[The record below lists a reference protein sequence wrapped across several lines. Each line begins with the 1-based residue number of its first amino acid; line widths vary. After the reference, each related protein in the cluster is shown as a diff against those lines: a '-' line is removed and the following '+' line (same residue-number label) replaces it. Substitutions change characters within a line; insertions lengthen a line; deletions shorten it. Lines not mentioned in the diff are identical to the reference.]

1 MAGSQGHCSWAG
13 LNPCGTALLPQ
24 HKELCS
30 LRLSEFTEGGRAG
43 RGLQLSVV
51 QDEPKESC
59 GFIPFLEASM
69 LHEPYVM
76 PSSPIPSCVP
86 GRLHADPGDK
96 GLSSCHLSR
105 QMQVFAGQ
113 APLEQ
118 PCKAKQQQQQTLC
131 PRCCCSTPSS
141 ERNHLHSSTGCT
153 SCFKPV
159 SRTECNTAHCAEIS
173 DELAEPGAAT
183 VLKHSFSIRAAPL
196 LICLLLTLS
205 AAHEFT

>member
-76 PSSPIPSCVP
+76 PSSPIPFCNSWQAACWPWRQGTLFLSFVQADAGICWP
-86 GRLHADPGDK
+86 GSSGTALQSQAAAAADT
-96 GLSSCHLSR
+96 LSL
-105 QMQVFAGQ
+105 M
-113 APLEQ
+113 
-118 PCKAKQQQQQTLC
+118 
-131 PRCCCSTPSS
+131 
-141 ERNHLHSSTGCT
+141 
-153 SCFKPV
+153 
-159 SRTECNTAHCAEIS
+159 
-173 DELAEPGAAT
+173 
-183 VLKHSFSIRAAPL
+183 
-196 LICLLLTLS
+196 LLLHTLQRKES
-205 AAHEFT
+205 FAF